1 MKKFQL
7 ILTISTLILILF
19 VLTKLNYSNLS
30 WNNNELNYGR
40 IITGI
45 IIIIAANA
53 RIVEKII
60 KKYTNLKIE

>member
-1 MKKFQL
+1 
-7 ILTISTLILILF
+7 LILILF